1 MYPNLNSSEGK
12 TALNNILSNI
22 RSRLDLYTLFG
33 WNTKHVRNIINELKK
48 KVSLNGQKIVHT
60 LTMYYELEQCIFFSL

>member
-48 KVSLNGQKIVHT
+48 R
-60 LTMYYELEQCIFFSL
+60 CP